1 MPIKMYAAQ
10 HVLSEGERR
19 DFIKKSIPYLR
30 CKKGHPAEQTSAN
43 LHLREGFGVYAQFMH
58 RAAEKA
64 TGQNL
69 KIGLAWVLRSKGRRE
84 DMNWHNHH
92 LYHPY
97 DYSLIYYMKSFR
109 SGTLFREGFVKA
121 KQNSLL
127 IFPSEIE
134 HTTPSSFFHF
144 DRYTFSMDLSIC

>member
-1 MPIKMYAAQ
+1 MYVAQ
-10 HVLSEGERR
+10 NVLSDRDRR

-30 CKKGHPAEQTSAN
+30 RKEGHPAEQTHAN
-43 LHLREGFGVYAQFMH
+43 LHLEKDFGKYGQVMH

-64 TGQNL
+64 IGQNL
-69 KIGLAWVLRSKGRRE
+69 KIGLSWVLRTTGRKE

-92 LYHPY
+92 NIHLF
-97 DYSLIYYMKSFR
+97 DYSLIYYMRSFR

-144 DRYTFSMDLSIC
+144 DRYTFSMDFNFI

>member
-43 LHLREGFGVYAQFMH
+43 LHLKEEFGVYAQLMR

-92 LYHPY
+92 LHHPY
-97 DYSLIYYMKSFR
+97 DLSLIH
-109 SGTLFREGFVKA
+109 
-121 KQNSLL
+121 
-127 IFPSEIE
+127 I
-134 HTTPSSFFHF
+134 
-144 DRYTFSMDLSIC
+144 